1 MGNEHQPNS
10 EGLARRALEDDPQ
23 AFAEL
28 VQRLRGRLEMW
39 ISLRMGPLLRSRL
52 TEDDVFQETL
62 LQAHRSL
69 AGFKDQGAD
78 SFRRWMFS
86 VAENRLR
93 DLHKYHAAQKR
104 DPGREVSPA
113 PRTDPEREV
122 MQIISTGDRSPS
134 SAAHGGELVKQLRG
148 NIDEMAED
156 LRDVLL
162 LRAIEE
168 RTFPEI
174 AEAMGKS
181 LSTAKGL
188 YARALTQL
196 AERLRA

>member
-1 MGNEHQPNS
+1 MTKDEDRTT
-10 EGLARRALEDDPQ
+10 EGLARKALGEDPE
-23 AFAEL
+23 AFAGL

-52 TEDDVFQETL
+52 SEDDVLQETL

-69 AGFKDQGAD
+69 ADFHDQGQG

-104 DPGREVSPA
+104 DATREVPIG
-113 PRTDPEREV
+113 PRSDEESHLL
-122 MQIISTGDRSPS
+122 QSLSAAGASPS
-134 SAAHGGELVKQLRG
+134 SAAHRGELVARLVDHIARLPEPLG
-148 NIDEMAED
+148 E
-156 LRDVLL
+156 VLV

-168 RTFPEI
+168 RTFQEI
-174 AEAMGKS
+174 AQQLDKS
-181 LSTAKGL
+181 PATVKGL
-188 YARALTQL
+188 YVRALKSL
-196 AERLRA
+196 KDELKP

>member
-1 MGNEHQPNS
+1 MTDDHKRS
-10 EGLARRALEDDPQ
+10 TEGLARKALGEDPD
-23 AFAEL
+23 AFARL

-52 TEDDVFQETL
+52 TEDDVLQETF

-69 AGFKDQGAD
+69 ADFRDQGAG

-104 DPGREVSPA
+104 DAAREAQVG
-113 PRTDPEREV
+113 PRSAEESEFLETL
-122 MQIISTGDRSPS
+122 SAGGTSPS
-134 SAAHGGELVKQLRG
+134 SAAHRRDLVANLVEHIARLAEPLGEVLV
-148 NIDEMAED
+148 
-156 LRDVLL
+156 

-168 RTFPEI
+168 RTFAEI
-174 AEAMGKS
+174 AQQLGKS
-181 LSTAKGL
+181 PSTVKGL
-188 YARALTQL
+188 YVRALKSL
-196 AERLRA
+196 KDDLRP